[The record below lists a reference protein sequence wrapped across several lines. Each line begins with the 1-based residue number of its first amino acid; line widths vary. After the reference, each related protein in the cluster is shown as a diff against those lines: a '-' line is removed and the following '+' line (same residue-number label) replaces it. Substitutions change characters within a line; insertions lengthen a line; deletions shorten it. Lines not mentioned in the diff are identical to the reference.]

1 MRNKIKVKNMLSN
14 KGNLVP
20 NQFEIYLNNK
30 RYFQSYNTIIACYDN
45 NGLILDTYA
54 TEYSRTTSN
63 YLRLFTGMYTAELR
77 EKIKDKT
84 IRVKNL
90 N

>member
-1 MRNKIKVKNMLSN
+1 MASKN
-14 KGNLVP
+14 GNLVP

-30 RYFQSYNTIIACYDN
+30 KYFQSYNTLIACYDSK
-45 NGLILDTYA
+45 GLILDTYA

-63 YLRLFTGMYTAELR
+63 YLRLFTGMFTKELR
-77 EKIKDKT
+77 QGIKDKI